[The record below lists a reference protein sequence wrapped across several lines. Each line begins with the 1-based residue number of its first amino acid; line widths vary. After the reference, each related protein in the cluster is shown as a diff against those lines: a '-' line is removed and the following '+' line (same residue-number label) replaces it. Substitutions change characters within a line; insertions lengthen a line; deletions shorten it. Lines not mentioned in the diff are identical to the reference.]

1 MRNGRNI
8 AGTILGAAAVAV
20 ILVCLCVSA
29 GISKAK
35 RAKTLCSG
43 TEVEIADS
51 AENRFVSEADIL
63 EYMEKDYGKTEGIP
77 IEDID
82 LKKMEDILDSQSAVL
97 KSEAYCTKDGILHV
111 KITQRIPV
119 MRFQKNGRRFYG
131 DANGYVFP
139 IKEGKASHVIV
150 IDGNIP
156 IEMDNAGKG
165 RAVAGEEKEWME
177 RMTEMV
183 LYMEKHKIW
192 SRNIVQIHVLGNG
205 DMVLIPRDGT
215 EKFLFG
221 KPTDIEEKFALMES
235 YYTGVVPAKGKDRYR
250 SVDVRYRG
258 QVICK

>member
-8 AGTILGAAAVAV
+8 AGTILGTAAVAV

-119 MRFQKNGRRFYG
+119 MRFQKNGRQFQSR
-131 DANGYVFP
+131 
-139 IKEGKASHVIV
+139 
-150 IDGNIP
+150 
-156 IEMDNAGKG
+156 
-165 RAVAGEEKEWME
+165 EKPQAPG
-177 RMTEMV
+177 TFLV
-183 LYMEKHKIW
+183 PGACGLVV
-192 SRNIVQIHVLGNG
+192 SLG
-205 DMVLIPRDGT
+205 LEPRT
-215 EKFLFG
+215 SC
-221 KPTDIEEKFALMES
+221 M
-235 YYTGVVPAKGKDRYR
+235 
-250 SVDVRYRG
+250 
-258 QVICK
+258 